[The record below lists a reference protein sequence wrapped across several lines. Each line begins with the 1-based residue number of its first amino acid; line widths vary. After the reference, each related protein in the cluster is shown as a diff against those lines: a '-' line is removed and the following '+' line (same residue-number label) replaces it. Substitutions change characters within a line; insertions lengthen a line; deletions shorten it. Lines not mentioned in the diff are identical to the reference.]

1 MSKKIKSVTLYK
13 YDIINHNKSGN
24 EARPKGKKH
33 SYTEMDEKGNL
44 LLEIKY
50 DDAEEIE
57 EKYVYTFDEVNKLVE
72 EISYLSENEI
82 AEHKT
87 YEYNPEGIL
96 VKAFKHYADGSK
108 DIIQYHYDQLGNLNT
123 ITTTDSDNETEAK
136 EVLEWQNKNLTK
148 KEVYEFD
155 ELVLKESRTHDKQG
169 NRTEEIRWTPEDGNT
184 RTEFFYNDNNDLI
197 KNLTYNNEEKLIS
210 KTLYSYDDKG
220 KLVLADYESVRSKNT
235 TTIIY
240 DDNGN
245 AIEQTETNGSGEI
258 NNRAIRKFND
268 RNEVIETS
276 VIIDL
281 HGSGI
286 NQEYILNY
294 DYEYFVD

>member
-1 MSKKIKSVTLYK
+1 MTKKIKSVTLFK
-13 YDIINHNKSGN
+13 YDLINPNNSH
-24 EARPKGKKH
+24 PKGQKH
-33 SYTEMDEKGNL
+33 SYTELDEKGNL

-50 DDAEEIE
+50 DDAEEVE
-57 EKYVYTFDEVNKLVE
+57 EKYVYAFDDQNKLVE

-87 YEYNPEGIL
+87 YEYNPEGLLI
-96 VKAFKHYADGSK
+96 KAFKHYADGSK
-108 DIIQYHYDQLGNLNT
+108 DIIQYQYDQEGRPEA

-136 EVLEWQNKNLTK
+136 EVLEWEKKNLIN

-155 ELVLKESRTHDKQG
+155 ELVLKEIKTYDEQG
-169 NRTEEIRWTPEDGNT
+169 NRTEELKWTPEDGNT
-184 RTEFFYNDNNDLI
+184 RMEYYFNQKNDLI
-197 KNLTYNNEEKLIS
+197 KSLTYNNEDKLIS
-210 KTLYSYDDKG
+210 KILYTYDDKG
-220 KLVLADYESVRSKNT
+220 KMLLADYESVRSKNT
-235 TTIIY
+235 TTIVY
-240 DDNGN
+240 DENGN
-245 AIEQTETNGSGEI
+245 AIEQTETNAAGEI
-258 NNRAIRKFND
+258 NNRAIRKYND

-294 DYEYFVD
+294 EYEYFGE